1 MPLLEFE
8 QQSAEAVVRERLSSW
23 SLERLQQEGYCLM
36 NMDAYWL
43 DGGSSNFGVGR
54 FVASFM
60 LGPGELLP
68 SEHRFECVYILNRAC
83 TVEC

>member
-1 MPLLEFE
+1 
-8 QQSAEAVVRERLSSW
+8 
-23 SLERLQQEGYCLM
+23 M

-43 DGGSSNFGVGR
+43 DGGSSNFGGGR

-68 SEHRFECVYILNRAC
+68 AEHQFEYVCLPPLLLLVDAYLLALRAGTAHKC
-83 TVEC
+83 S